1 MKKLYFK
8 NIPNKNINLNLIY
21 FLKNKYTFD
30 TKIHYM
36 ILTKNSLY
44 KYIKNNLYRFE
55 ILLKNITEN
64 EEYYEC
70 IEEQLKK
77 NISNQIPV
85 EHKFIIEKTINIKI
99 FENIYLA
106 FDIVNNNINDYYII
120 NNTKFG
126 INDILF
132 KKDLSYIKNML
143 I

>member
-8 NIPNKNINLNLIY
+8 NMSNKNINLNLIY
-21 FLKNKYTFD
+21 SLKNKYTFD
-30 TKIHYM
+30 TKTRYM

-55 ILLKNITEN
+55 LLLKNINEN

-70 IEEQLKK
+70 MEEQIKK
-77 NISNQIPV
+77 NISIQIPID
-85 EHKFIIEKTINIKI
+85 HKFIIEKTINIKI

-106 FDIVNNNINDYYII
+106 FDVVNNNINDYYII
-120 NNTKFG
+120 NRTNLG
-126 INDILF
+126 IDDILL

-143 I
+143 M

>member
-55 ILLKNITEN
+55 LLLKNITEN

-77 NISNQIPV
+77 I
-85 EHKFIIEKTINIKI
+85 FLIK
-99 FENIYLA
+99 YQL
-106 FDIVNNNINDYYII
+106 
-120 NNTKFG
+120 NT
-126 INDILF
+126 NL
-132 KKDLSYIKNML
+132 
-143 I
+143 

>member
-8 NIPNKNINLNLIY
+8 NMSNKNINLNLIY
-21 FLKNKYTFD
+21 SLKNKYTFD
-30 TKIHYM
+30 TKTRYM

-55 ILLKNITEN
+55 LLLKNINEN

-70 IEEQLKK
+70 MEEQIKK
-77 NISNQIPV
+77 NISNQIPID
-85 EHKFIIEKTINIKI
+85 HKFIIEKTINIKI

-106 FDIVNNNINDYYII
+106 FDIIDNNVNDYYII
-120 NNTKFG
+120 NRTNLG
-126 INDILF
+126 INDILL
-132 KKDLSYIKNML
+132 KRDLSYIKNML

>member
-8 NIPNKNINLNLIY
+8 NMSNKNINLNLIY
-21 FLKNKYTFD
+21 SLKNKYTFD
-30 TKIHYM
+30 TKTRYM

-55 ILLKNITEN
+55 LLLKNINEN

-70 IEEQLKK
+70 MEEQIKK
-77 NISNQIPV
+77 NISNQIPID
-85 EHKFIIEKTINIKI
+85 HKFIIEKTINIKI

-106 FDIVNNNINDYYII
+106 FDIIDNNVNDYYII
-120 NNTKFG
+120 NLTNLG
-126 INDILF
+126 INDILL